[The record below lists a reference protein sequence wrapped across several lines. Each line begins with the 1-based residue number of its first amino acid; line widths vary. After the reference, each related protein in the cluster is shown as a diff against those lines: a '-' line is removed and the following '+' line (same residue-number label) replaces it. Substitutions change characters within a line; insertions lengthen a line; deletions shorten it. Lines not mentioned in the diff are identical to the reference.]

1 MEPPPKKK
9 KKIIYISGKNFRW
22 SKIEKFLIFQE
33 KELSSFKV
41 KKLMFQ
47 KELTKSGNQ
56 KFPTFS
62 LRNKKNFLD

>member
-1 MEPPPKKK
+1 METPPKKL
-9 KKIIYISGKNFRW
+9 F
-22 SKIEKFLIFQE
+22 IFQEKTFGGQKLWE

-56 KFPTFS
+56 KFSTFS
-62 LRNKKNFLD
+62 LRNKQNFPN